1 MIIIK
6 RWKEEMGIGYKEES
20 VDQKKRKEKKKKKR
34 DMKEEIN
41 DFHILAL
48 LL

>member
-6 RWKEEMGIGYKEES
+6 RWKEEMGIGYKES
-20 VDQKKRKEKKKKKR
+20 LWIRKREKKKKKK

-48 LL
+48 L

>member
-20 VDQKKRKEKKKKKR
+20 VDQKKRKEKKKK

-48 LL
+48 L

>member
-6 RWKEEMGIGYKEES
+6 RWKEEIGKGYKEES
-20 VDQKKRKEKKKKKR
+20 TDQKKREREKKKS
-34 DMKEEIN
+34 MKEEIN

>member
-6 RWKEEMGIGYKEES
+6 IWKEEMGIGYKES
-20 VDQKKRKEKKKKKR
+20 LWIRKREKKKK

-48 LL
+48 L

>member
-6 RWKEEMGIGYKEES
+6 RWKEEIGKGYKEES
-20 VDQKKRKEKKKKKR
+20 TDQKKREREKKKK

>member
-1 MIIIK
+1 MERGDEK
-6 RWKEEMGIGYKEES
+6 GLQGRVYGSE
-20 VDQKKRKEKKKKKR
+20 KEKKKTLK

>member
-20 VDQKKRKEKKKKKR
+20 VDQKKRKEKKKKR